1 MSIGVV
7 DVGSK
12 PYSFSFIAKRL
23 VKVGEYVIVDT
34 DEGRALALVEDSTV
48 SSQVISNAMSYESA
62 VEGSRAASENPRDK
76 RRSASAKVL
85 GLVEELKRGYAKI
98 PSVPSIPGTEVYEA
112 DPSTLTSI
120 FARDGWL
127 KLGTLLRNSD
137 VSVGVDPNKIASR
150 HLAILA
156 ATGGGKSNLLALIAK
171 RIAELN
177 GSMLILDYHGE
188 YSDLNLPGVVHIQ
201 AKVNPRLLDVEEL
214 AGMLD
219 VRERAEKQRSV
230 LHRAFTKEVKEA
242 GDFWGELVR
251 RLEEISSDEEEDA
264 QDKRTAERLIEII
277 QRALRRKGNV
287 LDPDI
292 KDPLD
297 QLQPNRINV
306 LNMLELTEAQ
316 ADTVISYYLD
326 RILEDRKAARR
337 ISLEEKDAG
346 QVKFSS
352 PIIIAIEEAH
362 TFLPAG
368 DATNKTKSI
377 AAKIA
382 REGRK
387 FGVAL
392 IVVSQRPSRLD
403 QDILSQMGSLAVLR
417 ITQPKDQSYIMESTE
432 LLSEELGGFLPS
444 LNVGEA
450 ILLGQWVV
458 LPSMVRVEK
467 VAEKLM
473 GADINAVEEWA
484 QAARLKK
491 VAKEST
497 ADFIRME

>member
-7 DVGSK
+7 DAGSK

-23 VKVGEYVIVDT
+23 VRVGEYVIVNT
-34 DEGRALALVEDSTV
+34 DEGEALALVEDSTV
-48 SSQVISNAMSYESA
+48 TSQVMSDAKSYESA

-76 RRSASAKVL
+76 RRSATAKVL
-85 GLVEELKRGYAKI
+85 GLVKELKEGYAKI

-112 DPSTLTSI
+112 DPSTLSSI

-127 KLGTLLRNSD
+127 KIGTLLRKSE
-137 VSVGVDPNKIASR
+137 VSVGVDANKIASR

-171 RIAELN
+171 RIAEIN
-177 GSMLILDYHGE
+177 GTMLILDYHGE
-188 YSDLNLPGVVHIQ
+188 YSELKVPGVVHVQ
-201 AKVNPRLLDVEEL
+201 AKVNPRLLDAEEL

-219 VRERAEKQRSV
+219 VRETAEKQRSV
-230 LHRAFTKEVKEA
+230 LYRAFTKDVREA
-242 GDFWGELVR
+242 KDFWDELLNNLR
-251 RLEEISSDEEEDA
+251 KISTDENEES
-264 QDKRTAERLIEII
+264 QNRRTAERLTEII
-277 QRALRRKGNV
+277 QRALRRKGSV

-316 ADTVISYYLD
+316 ADTVISYYLE

-337 ISLEEKDAG
+337 IRLENDVG
-346 QVKFSS
+346 QVKFTS
-352 PIIIAIEEAH
+352 PVIIAIEEAH

-368 DATNKTKSI
+368 DAKNKSKLI

-382 REGRK
+382 SEGRK
-387 FGVAL
+387 FGVSL

-417 ITQPKDQSYIMESTE
+417 INQPKDQSYITESTE
-432 LLSEELGGFLPS
+432 LLSEELGNFLPS

-458 LPSMVRVEK
+458 LPSMVKIEK

-484 QAARLKK
+484 QAKRQKN

-497 ADFIRME
+497 AEFIRME